1 MKSKTARSTMGIFV
15 LVICG
20 LSPAPVAAQKWSAG
34 TYGVAEY
41 DTKKTLLLLAGIS
54 GGPAGLGV
62 KPRIG
67 VQAYE
72 LGFDNGPGGRTNAFV
87 VKPYVGLTN
96 NYSGGAVSGS
106 VGYAFSN
113 RNEKIAGGPAITS
126 DNGKGVV
133 VSGGLDYWGT
143 GGPAGYQV
151 LGSYNFGSSSL
162 WARGRATTRLG
173 QSSTHAGVELAFFNE
188 SSNGTNFTAVQPG
201 ALLQFYSPTG
211 SILGFGAGMKFF
223 QGGTNAVYF
232 KVEGYAPL
240 AK

>member
-1 MKSKTARSTMGIFV
+1 MTSKTARSAMGVCV
-15 LVICG
+15 LCLAG
-20 LSPAPVAAQKWSAG
+20 MSPSRVAAQKWTAG

-173 QSSTHAGVELAFFNE
+173 QSS
-188 SSNGTNFTAVQPG
+188 NGTNFTAVQPG
-201 ALLQFYSPTG
+201 ALLQFYSPSG

-232 KVEGYAPL
+232 KVEGY
-240 AK
+240 

>member
-1 MKSKTARSTMGIFV
+1 MGVGVLLLAGMTPARVT
-15 LVICG
+15 
-20 LSPAPVAAQKWSAG
+20 AQKWSAG

-41 DTKKTLLLLAGIS
+41 DSKKTLLLLAGIS

-62 KPRIG
+62 QPRIG

-72 LGFDNGPGGRTNAFV
+72 LGFDNGSARTNAFV
-87 VKPYVGLTN
+87 VKPFVGLTD
-96 NYSGGAVSGS
+96 NYNGGAVSGS

-113 RNEKIAGGPAITS
+113 RSEKIAGGPAITS

-133 VSGGLDYWGT
+133 VSGGVDYWGT

-173 QSSTHAGVELAFFNE
+173 QSSTHAGVELAFLNE
-188 SSNGTNFTAVQPG
+188 SSNGVTFTAYQPG
-201 ALLQFYSPTG
+201 ALLQFYSPAG
-211 SILGFGAGMKFF
+211 SILGLGAGMKFF

-240 AK
+240 GK